1 MPVVIEGLYAKIAG
15 ADYLGDLA
23 GRSLS
28 DLRTLRAECQRV
40 EDAVSYQRRLVQGR
54 LDIVQ
59 CEHERRAA
67 GEPPADLEALVAGLP
82 SALGGGIA
90 GPRRGHTSY
99 EHELADVD
107 DVSAAVDAVVGP
119 AQLASLPDLSGLQLG
134 DLADRLRAVE
144 REVSNRRRT
153 VFDRLDALADELGRR
168 YRDGATSVDNLLA

>member
-1 MPVVIEGLYAKIAG
+1 MPVVIEGLYVKIAA

-23 GRSLS
+23 ARPLAE
-28 DLRTLRAECQRV
+28 LRTLRAECQRV

-59 CEHERRAA
+59 SERERRAT

-82 SALGGGIA
+82 GALGAGIV
-90 GPRRGHTSY
+90 GTRRGHTTY

-107 DVSAAVDAVVGP
+107 DVSAAVDTVVGP
-119 AQLASLPDLSGLQLG
+119 AQLASLPELSGQQLG
-134 DLADRLRAVE
+134 ELADRLRVLE
-144 REVSNRRRT
+144 RDVSDRRRT
-153 VFDRLDALADELGRR
+153 VFDRLDELADELGRR